1 MLIKQWFYFF
11 ETLCLALIHWVF
23 SAAIG
28 EFVMP
33 STSFKLLM
41 KLLNRI
47 VIGMLQGFF
56 STIELI
62 DEPKHFGKY
71 YIVVGGF
78 SVSAS
83 GKEPACQCRR
93 HKRLR
98 FDPLQKEMATH
109 SIILAWEILW
119 TEEPSRLQFIGL
131 QESDT
136 VMTTPPPHI
145 QVKLNTFFDQ
155 KH

>member
-98 FDPLQKEMATH
+98 FDPWVRKISLRRSWQ
-109 SIILAWEILW
+109 
-119 TEEPSRLQFIGL
+119 P
-131 QESDT
+131 
-136 VMTTPPPHI
+136 I
-145 QVKLNTFFDQ
+145 QVFLPGKSHGQRSLADYGL
-155 KH
+155 